1 RNWLLADS
9 VLLEIARL
17 QPRREEDLRAV
28 AELPDGTRRRHADTL
43 LELVDRAM
51 GLPVREL
58 PPSVP
63 PPLSATQTRRAK
75 RLRERTVTRAEEL
88 GMAPE
93 MLARRRDF
101 EELLRWVDGV
111 EGQTAP
117 AVLDGWRR
125 AVIGEELLVLAREA
139 GP

>member
-1 RNWLLADS
+1 
-9 VLLEIARL
+9 
-17 QPRREEDLRAV
+17 
-28 AELPDGTRRRHADTL
+28 
-43 LELVDRAM
+43 
-51 GLPVREL
+51 
-58 PPSVP
+58 
-63 PPLSATQTRRAK
+63 
-75 RLRERTVTRAEEL
+75 
-88 GMAPE
+88 MAPE